1 MIPLKVLCNLNSKIC
16 SVNNSVEGNFECNVE
31 NDFTTENIDNSSVN
45 ICSEASVTDGNSVQ
59 VDKNVGVAVSTS
71 SSSLSG
77 PAGLSS
83 SRVPAEVAVFPEPSA
98 APKICTRKSRAAS
111 FSPMEGLAAI
121 RQHSRTPPFSGR
133 PKKTIVWW
141 SWWSFFPSP
150 IDGSQ
155 NCHFEH

>member
-1 MIPLKVLCNLNSKIC
+1 MIPLKVLCNLNSEIC

-71 SSSLSG
+71 FSSLSG

-83 SRVPAEVAVFPEPSA
+83 SRVPAEVAVFQDRPRLGRFVQGKVRRQVLALWRVWRRSGSILGRRPSLVDQ
-98 APKICTRKSRAAS
+98 KN
-111 FSPMEGLAAI
+111 
-121 RQHSRTPPFSGR
+121 Q
-133 PKKTIVWW
+133 
-141 SWWSFFPSP
+141 
-150 IDGSQ
+150 
-155 NCHFEH
+155 